1 MKIILKFL
9 CVLFSTL
16 GAYAQTLE
24 NDFVEYSRSFE
35 KELIKELSNNN
46 NRQVIILI
54 DGWIEKYRIQ
64 EDSVKAKFNT
74 VEQIETIKANC
85 FYEISTEYAR
95 DKATDSCLFYLKRAV
110 DLGFSDLK
118 KILNDTAYVYLK
130 NNTEFI
136 GINEII
142 ERKSDWIEILKN
154 CSGYEA
160 TDTELPPFAYQDK
173 SNKHL
178 TDLNN
183 YFNLDSIAGNGD
195 DISQI
200 LNLLYWTN
208 KLLRH
213 DGAKSCYAT
222 NAIDIYSFA
231 EKTKEGVNC
240 RAIATFLNECYL
252 AIGLKSRYIACN
264 PKSKRDNDLHVINH
278 VYSKS
283 LKKWIWVDPT
293 YNAYFTDDT
302 GLMLSIPEV
311 RSRLIEEET
320 IILNDNAMLNGE
332 KTSIEKYLYSYMEKN
347 LYWFQCPLKSM
358 YNSELKNK
366 ENPIYISLYP
376 LNYER
381 ITISEY
387 EIITNDD
394 KYFWEE

>member
-1 MKIILKFL
+1 
-9 CVLFSTL
+9 
-16 GAYAQTLE
+16 
-24 NDFVEYSRSFE
+24 
-35 KELIKELSNNN
+35 LSNNN
-46 NRQVIILI
+46 NRQVIILV

-74 VEQIETIKANC
+74 VEQIEAIKANC
-85 FYEISTEYAR
+85 FYEISKEYAG
-95 DKATDSCLFYLKRAV
+95 DQVTDSCLFYLRIAV
-110 DLGFSDLK
+110 ELGFSDLE
-118 KILNDTAYVYLK
+118 KIQNDTVYAYLK
-130 NNTEFI
+130 NNPEFI

-142 ERKSDWIEILKN
+142 EKKSDWIDILKN
-154 CSGYEA
+154 CGGYKA
-160 TDTELPPFAYQDK
+160 TDKELPPFVYQEK
-173 SNKHL
+173 SNRHL

-200 LNLLYWTN
+200 LKLLDWTN

-213 DGAKSCYAT
+213 DGTKSCYAT
-222 NAIDIYSFA
+222 NAIDVYFFA
-231 EKTKEGVNC
+231 KKTKEGVNC
-240 RAIATFLNECYL
+240 KAIATFLNECYL
-252 AIGLKSRYIACN
+252 SIGLKSRYIACN
-264 PKSKRDNDLHVINH
+264 PQSKRDNDLHVINH

-311 RSRLIEEET
+311 RSRLIEEKPV
-320 IILNDNAMLNGE
+320 ILNDNAMLNGE
-332 KTSIEKYLYSYMEKN
+332 KPGIEEYLYSYMAKN

-366 ENPIYISLYP
+366 ENQIYISLYP
-376 LNYER
+376 LKYER
-381 ITISEY
+381 IPSGEY